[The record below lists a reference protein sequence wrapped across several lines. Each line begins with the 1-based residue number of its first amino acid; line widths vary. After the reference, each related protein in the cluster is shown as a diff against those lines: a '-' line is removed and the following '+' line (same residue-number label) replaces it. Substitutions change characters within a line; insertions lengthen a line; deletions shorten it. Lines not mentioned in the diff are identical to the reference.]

1 MKPKRRI
8 VSKNRDTHSICF
20 LRLPITSAIVCSP
33 ANLQARDRIR
43 FSAFLQDLFILV
55 SVILT
60 WIVKIPL
67 VSLTAFCKLQTYR
80 SQDSKDAVLKGN
92 GLRSLRSGLKTIY

>member
-60 WIVKIPL
+60 WIVKIPSGFVYFGFSYFDL
-67 VSLTAFCKLQTYR
+67 DRKNSFGFFDRVLQVANLQIT
-80 SQDSKDAVLKGN
+80 GF
-92 GLRSLRSGLKTIY
+92 